1 MEIDAYFQDDY
12 HVSRNLTANIGLRW
26 EAHPAVWTKDGLMNS
41 FDYKNDAMVMAAP
54 PATLIAKGYT
64 TQAIITN
71 MQNIGAVYETP
82 QQAGMPADTLMKDYM
97 FTFGPRIG
105 LAYQLF
111 GGKHGT
117 VLRGAYGRYI
127 YPEPIR
133 NYMQGHQA
141 NNPIV
146 VTYSKSYTAANQ
158 SPDGLPNYLL
168 RNPQTVAM
176 GTNSASVV
184 DSTSTTAITPGVSVF
199 ANSPA
204 MPPDYVT
211 QVNVTLEQSLRWNS
225 ALRISYLWNHGTNLD
240 HMFSINNHP
249 SAFVWESAYGI
260 VPPTGTT
267 IGSNQYSATATGPYD
282 QKTWGANSWEVK
294 NGWSN
299 DSALQASYQRLYH
312 NGIAY
317 QVNYVWSKPMRF
329 GGNWNRDSTTF
340 PVANYLGTLGSA
352 GSWTSPYGTV
362 ASAVNPPAMPSGS
375 MPWQEYHALD
385 RWEGYV
391 VDTAIPKHHITFN
404 GIVDLPFGRGKRFLG
419 NANRLL
425 DELIGGFEIAGSG
438 SVLSQDFAVTATNW
452 GPTNPLKVYKHGAK
466 ITDCRSGTCI
476 PAYEWFNGYVAP
488 TANANVS
495 CTGKC
500 ISGMPTDWAPY
511 QIPIDN
517 TAGTN
522 NVLMTL
528 TNGKS
533 STIAYSPG
541 PLGANPF
548 SHTVLDGP
556 FNYTVDL
563 SMFKVFPITD
573 TVHLRFNMDAFNA
586 LNVQGFNNPNVTD
599 GTENM
604 TSSYNTPRQ
613 LQFTLR
619 LQF

>member
-1 MEIDAYFQDDY
+1 
-12 HVSRNLTANIGLRW
+12 
-26 EAHPAVWTKDGLMNS
+26 
-41 FDYKNDAMVMAAP
+41 
-54 PATLIAKGYT
+54 
-64 TQAIITN
+64 
-71 MQNIGAVYETP
+71 
-82 QQAGMPADTLMKDYM
+82 
-97 FTFGPRIG
+97 
-105 LAYQLF
+105 
-111 GGKHGT
+111 
-117 VLRGAYGRYI
+117 
-127 YPEPIR
+127 
-133 NYMQGHQA
+133 
-141 NNPIV
+141 
-146 VTYSKSYTAANQ
+146 
-158 SPDGLPNYLL
+158 
-168 RNPQTVAM
+168 
-176 GTNSASVV
+176 
-184 DSTSTTAITPGVSVF
+184 
-199 ANSPA
+199 
-204 MPPDYVT
+204 
-211 QVNVTLEQSLRWNS
+211 
-225 ALRISYLWNHGTNLD
+225 
-240 HMFSINNHP
+240 MFSINNHP